1 MRNDDDENTA
11 QSQRGNSLEPRV
23 TALEV
28 GLDRL
33 TSDVKDLATVVRLQ
47 GQTVEQE
54 IQKLVVAVT
63 QASGPK
69 KTDWGTIIAGVGLIL
84 AIASAAF
91 WPLNQQVQDTKQA
104 LTLIQA
110 SVIEHQRM
118 DNHPVGAAILQR
130 LEEQLKIHTDIN
142 KREMEERIA
151 QGLRDHAAVEN
162 SLQKE
167 ITALS
172 EKNQLYMDK
181 LYQRVVALE
190 EGEKKQGEMDR
201 QELLQ
206 WRQKAMGLTSP
217 NASVPLVPREMPDSK

>member
-1 MRNDDDENTA
+1 MNDEETTV
-11 QSQRGNSLEPRV
+11 QSTRGNSLEPRV

-33 TSDVKDLATVVRLQ
+33 TSDVKDLATVVRMQ

-104 LTLIQA
+104 LTLIRE
-110 SVIEHQRM
+110 SVIEHQKM
-118 DNHPVGAAILQR
+118 DNHPVGAALLQR
-130 LEEQLKIHTDIN
+130 LEEQLKLHVEIN
-142 KREMEERIA
+142 KREMEDHIA
-151 QGLRDHAAVEN
+151 QGLREHATV
-162 SLQKE
+162 
-167 ITALS
+167 
-172 EKNQLYMDK
+172 EKNLKQEIGALDEKTQLYLDK
-181 LYQRVVALE
+181 LYSRVVALE
-190 EGEKKQGEMDR
+190 ETERQNAEMDHA
-201 QELLQ
+201 ELLQ
-206 WRQKAMGLTSP
+206 WRQKAMGLGGSG
-217 NASVPLVPREMPDSK
+217 AGK